1 VTPANLPLSVRTFNG
16 SPALAADT
24 PQLTE
29 ITFTIP
35 ICLSGSVDL
44 HTKTLSM
51 MVFFDGTPTTPP
63 GDPPGQFFLQ
73 TAIPGPT
80 TGFLTSVSVASETWI
95 AYSAPL
101 SLSSFSASTTQITVQ
116 AGSYGGA
123 FSGTIWFDN
132 IMIQ

>member
-1 VTPANLPLSVRTFNG
+1 MTPANLPLSVRTFNG

-24 PQLTE
+24 PQLIG

-51 MVFFDGTPTTPP
+51 MVFFDEAPATP
-63 GDPPGQFFLQ
+63 GDQFYLQ
-73 TAIPGPT
+73 TSIPGTSP
-80 TGFLTSVSVASETWI
+80 GYLTQVGAAAGTWI

-101 SLSSFSASTTQITVQ
+101 SLSSFSVSATQITVQ

-132 IMIQ
+132 ILIQ